1 MALLK
6 IYDDIMNENDAIGFF
21 GDRQDA
27 FTAKQLG
34 EFLQTSTDET
44 IDGRLHCRGGSVI
57 EGYTCHDLLQQS
69 GKQITMTVEGIC
81 ASIATVLLLAAPKD
95 NRKIYPNA
103 SVMIHMPYI
112 PEYTLADSYTAD
124 ELAKI
129 SNDLRNEENKLLDF
143 YVSKT
148 GANKDEL
155 KTLMD
160 AETTLS
166 AQEALRLGFVSQILP
181 AMNNKQKEWKSK
193 TNDTMENKELNEL
206 KAEMAKKDTILNRL
220 LKAVGLGA
228 DAVNLSLT
236 DSTGATFTVE
246 RESGSPAVGDMA
258 SPDGTYTMDDGTVIT
273 VSGGAVTEVEEADP
287 EPDAKDKEIETL
299 KAEIETLKGANAQA
313 EKDLTAKL
321 EEAKVAL
328 TDAVALKT
336 ELSALKSKF
345 FPEGRQSDGHEVP
358 LTPMQKKVAQERE
371 KRNPKK

>member
-6 IYDDIMNENDAIGFF
+6 IYDDIMNENEAIGFF

-69 GKQITMTVEGIC
+69 GKQVTMTVEGLC

-112 PEYTLADSYTAD
+112 PEYTLTDSYTAD
-124 ELAKI
+124 DLAKI

-193 TNDTMENKELNEL
+193 TNDTMENKELNE
-206 KAEMAKKDTILNRL
+206 AMAKHEGILAKLMKFIGFNP
-220 LKAVGLGA
+220 

-258 SPDGTYTMDDGTVIT
+258 SPDGTYTMDDGMVIT
-273 VSGGAVTEVEEADP
+273 VSSGTITEIKEADP

-313 EKDLTAKL
+313 ETDLTAKL